1 MTPEMLGRDPENHLL
16 AHGPR
21 FRVEAEQVRDI
32 ALAASGLMNPQIG
45 GPCAYPPMPAFLLQP
60 PISYG
65 PKTWPTSTGPERYR
79 RSVYTFRFRS
89 LPYPALQ
96 TFDAPNGES
105 SCVRRPRSNTPLQ
118 ALVTLNDPWSME
130 CAQALARQILK
141 DGGKSDDA
149 RLNVAYRRCLSRSP
163 TDEER
168 TELLKFYELEK
179 KRIADGWLNSWQLT
193 SPEGAS
199 AKRPE
204 TVGEASPTELA
215 AWTCVAR
222 VLLNLDETITKE

>member
-1 MTPEMLGRDPENHLL
+1 
-16 AHGPR
+16 
-21 FRVEAEQVRDI
+21 VEAEQVRDI
-32 ALAASGLMNPQIG
+32 ALAASGLLNPNVG
-45 GPCAYPPMPAFLLQP
+45 GPPAYPPMPAFLLQP

-65 PKTWPTSTGPERYR
+65 PKNWPTATGPERYR

-118 ALVTLNDPWSME
+118 ALVTLNDPLSME
-130 CAQALARQILK
+130 CAQGLARQVLK
-141 DGGKSDDA
+141 DGGKTDEA
-149 RLNVAYRRCLSRSP
+149 RLDDAYRRCVSRLPS
-163 TDEER
+163 DEER
-168 TELLKFYELEK
+168 AELLKFYEQEK
-179 KRIADGWLNSWQLT
+179 KRIAEGWLNSWQLT
-193 SPEGAS
+193 TPEAGA

-204 TVGEASPTELA
+204 VADGANPTELA